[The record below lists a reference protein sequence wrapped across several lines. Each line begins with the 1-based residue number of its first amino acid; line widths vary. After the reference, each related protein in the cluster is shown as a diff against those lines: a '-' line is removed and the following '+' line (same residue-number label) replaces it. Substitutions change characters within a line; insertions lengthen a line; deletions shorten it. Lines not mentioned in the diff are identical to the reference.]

1 MVLKRIVF
9 RALVISS
16 SSVDTGT
23 VIRPAPAP
31 ACASGLAK
39 TGFARTPIAGPT
51 YTAPHERGAPT
62 AAWHEHQSPPARA
75 HRSAEMCDALRQT
88 PCESAQPLQSHAQPR
103 QAPPP
108 PVAGVQEQGTHWHS
122 SIGAPVHSN
131 A

>member
-1 MVLKRIVF
+1 MQPLPPPAAAHASRAASTVALGVL
-9 RALVISS
+9 L
-16 SSVDTGT
+16 
-23 VIRPAPAP
+23 
-31 ACASGLAK
+31 
-39 TGFARTPIAGPT
+39 FARTPIAGPT

-75 HRSAEMCDALRQT
+75 HWSAEMCDALRQT

-103 QAPPP
+103 QPPPP